1 MILRLFVTN
10 TAKNVFIKI
19 FSFIYNL
26 NDSRRSSLI
35 IYFFSYT
42 SYTNSIPFSSCIP
55 CGTIESLELLLVITK
70 QRYMNVKHKLN
81 VKNINT
87 YSINTKLFGIEGKN
101 VSHSNF
107 FFIRVRYNRPKCGDS
122 MAL

>member
-26 NDSRRSSLI
+26 NNNRRSSLI

-55 CGTIESLELLLVITK
+55 CGTVESLELLLLVITK
-70 QRYMNVKHKLN
+70 QRYMNVKLN
-81 VKNINT
+81 VKNT
-87 YSINTKLFGIEGKN
+87 YSINMKLFGIEGKN